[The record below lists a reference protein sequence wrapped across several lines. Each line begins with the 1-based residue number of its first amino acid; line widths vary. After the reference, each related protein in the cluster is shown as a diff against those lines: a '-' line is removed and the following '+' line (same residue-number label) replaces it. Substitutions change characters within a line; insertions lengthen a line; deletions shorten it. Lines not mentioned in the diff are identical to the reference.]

1 MTTAIRRAPFRV
13 ALAACIAAAAAGSV
27 LSVAALAIAGVAAL
41 DPWWWASLVAAAL
54 AGAFAAAWVV
64 RRAFGRRLAL
74 LAELLDRRVERSG
87 FLDRVPDLGDDE
99 VGQIARS
106 LNALLARITTLQGD
120 VIDRSREL
128 EATQRALE
136 LAEELAQK
144 QRELEQRLR
153 ERALLFEVLRE
164 STSSHD
170 LDRVLRMLVERIGP
184 ALRASRLAVLL
195 RDDDGRYEVRAAHGF
210 EPSPI
215 GGLLARPSGGPLAID
230 RGMMLVPDV
239 SRAPDAVGFWDA
251 LPTMGSFA
259 TIPISHGGD
268 EIGLLVITRSAA
280 DPLGDVEARYLEAVA
295 DQAALAIH
303 NAQLIARLEA
313 LSTHDELTGLP
324 NRRLFWRRVSRALAR
339 AERYSHSLSV
349 LAVDVDHFKSLND
362 RCGHAAGDEALRAI
376 AVALTD
382 EIREVDTAAR
392 VGGEELWVLLPETD
406 EQVAAEVAE
415 KLRARIAALDVTGAD
430 GQPLGHLSVSIG
442 VATRLP
448 GEAARALLDRADGA
462 LYVAKRAGR
471 DRVESVPPAA

>member
-1 MTTAIRRAPFRV
+1 MRV
-13 ALAACIAAAAAGSV
+13 ALAALGGAAAAGSI
-27 LSVAALAIAGVAAL
+27 LSLAALCLAGTLAL

-54 AGAFAAAWVV
+54 AGALAAAQAV
-64 RRAFGRRLAL
+64 RRAFGRRLSL
-74 LAELLDRRVERSG
+74 LAETLDRRVERSG

-99 VGQIARS
+99 VGRIARS

-128 EATQRALE
+128 EATQQALE
-136 LAEELAQK
+136 LAEALAHK

-164 STSSHD
+164 SASSHD
-170 LDRVLRMLVERIGP
+170 LDRVLNLLVARIGP

-210 EPSPI
+210 DPSPI
-215 GGLLARPSGGPLAID
+215 GERIDRPGAGPLAID

-239 SRAPDAVGFWDA
+239 SRAPNALSFWDA
-251 LPTMGSFA
+251 LPARGSFA
-259 TIPISHGGD
+259 AIPIAHGGA
-268 EIGLLVITRSAA
+268 EIGLLVLTRPAD
-280 DPLGDVEARYLEAVA
+280 DPLGEVEARYLEAVA

-339 AERYSHSLSV
+339 ADRYAHPLSV
-349 LAVDVDHFKSLND
+349 LALDVDHFKSLND
-362 RCGHAAGDEALRAI
+362 RCGHAAGDEALKAI
-376 AVALTD
+376 AEVLTD

-406 EQVAAEVAE
+406 EAGASEVAE
-415 KLRARIAALDVTGAD
+415 KLRRRVAALDVTGAD

-448 GEAARALLDRADGA
+448 GEGARALLDRADGA
-462 LYVAKRAGR
+462 LYAAKRGGR
-471 DRVESVPPAA
+471 DRVETIPPPA

>member
-27 LSVAALAIAGVAAL
+27 LSVAALCIAGVAAL

-195 RDDDGRYEVRAAHGF
+195 RDDDGRYEV
-210 EPSPI
+210 S
-215 GGLLARPSGGPLAID
+215 RPS
-230 RGMMLVPDV
+230 
-239 SRAPDAVGFWDA
+239 
-251 LPTMGSFA
+251 
-259 TIPISHGGD
+259 
-268 EIGLLVITRSAA
+268 
-280 DPLGDVEARYLEAVA
+280 
-295 DQAALAIH
+295 
-303 NAQLIARLEA
+303 
-313 LSTHDELTGLP
+313 
-324 NRRLFWRRVSRALAR
+324 
-339 AERYSHSLSV
+339 
-349 LAVDVDHFKSLND
+349 
-362 RCGHAAGDEALRAI
+362 
-376 AVALTD
+376 
-382 EIREVDTAAR
+382 
-392 VGGEELWVLLPETD
+392 
-406 EQVAAEVAE
+406 
-415 KLRARIAALDVTGAD
+415 
-430 GQPLGHLSVSIG
+430 
-442 VATRLP
+442 
-448 GEAARALLDRADGA
+448 
-462 LYVAKRAGR
+462 
-471 DRVESVPPAA
+471 